1 MRPPPP
7 HPLGGNVSDL
17 HFMGLAP
24 QAKFVPIDE
33 QPDHNV
39 MHLNRLRETDR
50 LAHQPFDS
58 GTPCGMLA
66 LDLLCI
72 SFARLVL
79 IGGDMARIRAPA

>member
-1 MRPPPP
+1 MFFGISFSSTCHGEGR
-7 HPLGGNVSDL
+7 VTDL

-39 MHLNRLRETDR
+39 MHLNRLGETDR
-50 LAHQPFDS
+50 LAHQPLDS

-72 SFARLVL
+72 SFARLGSSGA
-79 IGGDMARIRAPA
+79 I